1 MSQLLLRLQQA
12 SLLAGSSAGA
22 SSLLPAAAAAL
33 TGSSSSS
40 IWTAAFQ
47 QQQQPQQL
55 FQQQHPALQLQQ
67 THSSSFSTS
76 TAAGDAAV
84 LRLNTPPLPLPC
96 MLQTPKPSKQSL
108 GSANTIRYPYPLP
121 PAYSSR
127 RWQLRNLDGQPLGA
141 VELPGVVFNV
151 PVRVD
156 ILHQVCVRCERLS
169 SLR

>member
-1 MSQLLLRLQQA
+1 MSHLLLRLQQSA
-12 SLLAGSSAGA
+12 LLAGGSAGA
-22 SSLLPAAAAAL
+22 NSLLPAAAAAL
-33 TGSSSSS
+33 TGSSSS
-40 IWTAAFQ
+40 IWTAAL
-47 QQQQPQQL
+47 QQQPQQQL
-55 FQQQHPALQLQQ
+55 PTYQQQKLHPCSLQQ
-67 THSSSFSTS
+67 PRSQQTSSSFSTC

-127 RWQLRNLDGQPLGA
+127 RWQLRSLDGRPLGA
-141 VELPGVVFNV
+141 VELPGDVFNV

-156 ILHQVCVRCERLS
+156 ILHQVCCEG
-169 SLR
+169 